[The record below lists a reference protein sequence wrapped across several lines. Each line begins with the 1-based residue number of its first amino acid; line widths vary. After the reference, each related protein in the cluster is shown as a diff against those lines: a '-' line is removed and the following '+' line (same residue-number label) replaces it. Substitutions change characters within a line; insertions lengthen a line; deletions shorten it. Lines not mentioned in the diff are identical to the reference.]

1 MKMNKM
7 YFVVICACIT
17 IFHSH
22 ASQHNEH
29 HNRLDVMAD
38 FAYPVG
44 EVEAVRHEISQGLC
58 FLRQASL
65 NDNSQDFL
73 RAVQALEQ
81 ADAQSMT
88 RAKMTEDDRDSL
100 QNLLDQINA
109 LINSLEGQDH
119 RSNLSSL
126 HDRLQNKV
134 STQD

>member
-1 MKMNKM
+1 MKINKM
-7 YFVVICACIT
+7 SVVVICACIT

-29 HNRLDVMAD
+29 RDRLDVMTD

-44 EVEAVRHEISQGLC
+44 EIEAVRHEIAQGLC

-65 NDNSQDFL
+65 HHDSQDFL
-73 RAVQALEQ
+73 RALQALEQ

-109 LINSLEGQDH
+109 LINSLEEQDH
-119 RSNLSSL
+119 RSNFLSI
-126 HDRLQNKV
+126 HDRLQNKL
-134 STQD
+134 